1 VDFELSDDQVALVEG
16 IAALCEGRFDIAAVR
31 AMEES
36 GLDTGRWAEL
46 AETGVFSITLPE
58 ADGGL
63 GMGWADAVVVFEQL
77 GRFLVPGPLVGQ
89 FLAAGVVDGAAD
101 GTRVV
106 GVVERPEPGEAAMV
120 EHLEALDVL
129 CVLDDAGVWA
139 VDARSLDGVPLL
151 AMDPLTPVRRV
162 RSLPR
167 GELVAGPDVATA
179 WRIRGTVLTGALQ
192 LGLAT
197 GALELATTYAKERQQ
212 FGKPIGSF
220 QAVKHLCSDM
230 ASRCEVI
237 RAAVYWAACA
247 LDDPE
252 VADPAYAASVVKVV
266 AAHAADNGRD
276 CVQVHGGMGFTW
288 EVDAHLFLKRIWV
301 LDHAFGE
308 EHEHAEAVA
317 ASL

>member
-1 VDFELSDDQVALVEG
+1 MDFELSDDQVALVEG
-16 IAALCEGRFDIAAVR
+16 IVALCEGRFDITAVR
-31 AMEES
+31 GMEES
-36 GLDTGRWAEL
+36 GLDRGRWSEL
-46 AETGVFSITLPE
+46 AETGVFSIALPE

-63 GMGWADAVVVFEQL
+63 GMGWPDAVVVFEQL

-106 GVVERPEPGEAAMV
+106 GVLPRPEHGQAAVV
-120 EHLEALDVL
+120 EHLDALDVL

-139 VDARSLDGVPLL
+139 VDARTLTGTPLL
-151 AMDPLTPVRRV
+151 AMDPLTPVHRV
-162 RSLPR
+162 RDLPQ
-167 GELVAGPDVATA
+167 GELVAGPEAAAA
-179 WRIRGTVLTGALQ
+179 WAVRGTVLTGALQ

-197 GALELATTYAKERQQ
+197 GALELATAYAKERMQ
-212 FGKPIGSF
+212 FGKQIGSF
-220 QAVKHLCSDM
+220 QAVKHLCADM

-252 VADPAYAASVVKVV
+252 VADPAYAADVVKVV
-266 AAHAADNGRD
+266 AGHAADNGRD
-276 CVQVHGGMGFTW
+276 CIQVHGGMGFTW

-308 EHEHAEAVA
+308 EHDAAEAIA
-317 ASL
+317 ATL